1 MMEMALSSLLQV
13 LFDRLASPAIAQLR
27 DLCGLKQNFEKL
39 LQSLPMIQALLE
51 DAEER
56 QETDSIVKK
65 WLSKLKGAA
74 YDAEDLLDELASEIM
89 LCEMSSSI
97 GDQVR
102 SFLLPF
108 HPSKDLFHIACH
120 QLPEMLVALD
130 EIIEKGFS
138 LNLTQKVHNT
148 LSESSISYRETISLV
163 IESEVY
169 GRREDK
175 EKIIELLHT
184 TSNGKNRGDVP
195 IIPIVGIG
203 GLGKT
208 TLAQLVYGDAGLMGC
223 FDMKIWVYVSN
234 DFEIKMIITAI
245 IESVTLRKCEFTN
258 LDILSRKLQET
269 LCGKRYLLVLDD
281 VWNEDQYKW
290 QRFQTLLKG
299 CVKGS
304 KIIVTARSDKV
315 ASIVGTFSYHLKG
328 LAEDDS
334 WALFKQYAFGQGEEE
349 GHPNLLPI
357 GKQIVKKCGG
367 VPLAARTLGGL
378 LRDRREESYW
388 LDVKESE
395 LWEMDDG
402 QSEILPTLRL
412 SYSLLR
418 PYLKRCFAYCSLFPK
433 SYEFKKEKLIH
444 LWMAEGL
451 ILANKERRPLEDIG
465 NDYFNQLLCLSFFQ
479 EVKES
484 KDDGMKVYR
493 MHDLIHDLAQAVAG
507 DEFLKLE
514 HAPTPSNLAK
524 TRHSSILSNF
534 QSSIIPLALLTAKR
548 LRTLL
553 LLSPGVSSG
562 ETLNLSGCY
571 QLLKLPDSMGKLI
584 NLRHLK
590 ISGCVRL
597 THMPTRI
604 GKLVHVQTWPIYIVG
619 RGIGESIAEL
629 SCLNLRGGLNIK
641 CLENV
646 NDAEEAKTANLK
658 AKHLHVSKLASS
670 KFDWGCTDQF
680 KGCKA
685 LPTLG
690 QLPFLKNLY
699 LQAMEGIECIGQD
712 FYGRDIQAPFS
723 SLKELTLRDFPKLKE
738 WCGSNG
744 KQSCN
749 VAMLQCCHALLIK
762 SMENLTSLSILVI
775 DGFPELPLLSGDLL
789 KNNILLT
796 SLKFS
801 SCPNLS
807 LLPLEIENLTAPTS
821 LTISWCKELKS
832 LPQGLQNLKLLES
845 LEISDCHRLK
855 SLPEDGIQ
863 GLSSLRTLSIEN
875 YDKLS
880 SLSTGL
886 QYLSALEHL
895 SIMYCPKLPALP
907 DDLHNLSALRSL
919 SILSCPSL
927 VCLPEG
933 LPHIKTLQTLEIRS
947 CPCLS
952 DFS

>member
-13 LFDRLASPAIAQLR
+13 LFDRLASPAIAQLQ

-39 LQSLPMIQALLE
+39 QQSLPMIQALLE

-56 QETDSIVKK
+56 QETNSIVKK
-65 WLSKLKGAA
+65 WLSKLKDAA

-102 SFLLPF
+102 SLLLPF
-108 HPSKDLFHIACH
+108 HPSKDLFHIARH

-163 IESEVY
+163 IESEVF
-169 GRREDK
+169 GRREYK

-208 TLAQLVYGDAGLMGC
+208 TLAQLVYGDTDLMGC
-223 FDMKIWVYVSN
+223 FDMKIWVYLSN
-234 DFEIKMIITAI
+234 DFDIKKIITAI
-245 IESVTLRKCEFTN
+245 IESATLRKCEFTN
-258 LDILSRKLQET
+258 LDILSHQLRET

-304 KIIVTARSDKV
+304 KIIVTTRSDKV

-388 LDVKESE
+388 LYVKESE

-484 KDDGMKVYR
+484 RDDGMKVYR
-493 MHDLIHDLAQAVAG
+493 MHDLIHDLAQSVAG

-524 TRHSSILSNF
+524 TRHSSIVSNF
-534 QSSIIPLALLTAKR
+534 QSSIIPPALLTAKR

-553 LLSPGVSSG
+553 LLSPGVGSG
-562 ETLNLSGCY
+562 EVRSFSPTDFMYLRVLDLSCCGIKRLPTLIGNLIHLRYLDLSNTSIQELPNTICDLLNLQTLNLSGCY

-597 THMPTRI
+597 THMPTGI

-619 RGIGESIAEL
+619 KGIGESIAEL
-629 SCLNLRGGLNIK
+629 SCLNLRGELNIK

-646 NDAEEAKTANLK
+646 RDAKEAKTANLK
-658 AKHLHVSKLASS
+658 EKHLHV
-670 KFDWGCTDQF
+670 
-680 KGCKA
+680 
-685 LPTLG
+685 LG
-690 QLPFLKNLY
+690 LFL
-699 LQAMEGIECIGQD
+699 GD
-712 FYGRDIQAPFS
+712 D
-723 SLKELTLRDFPKLKE
+723 
-738 WCGSNG
+738 NG
-744 KQSCN
+744 N
-749 VAMLQCCHALLIK
+749 TRL
-762 SMENLTSLSILVI
+762 ENDT
-775 DGFPELPLLSGDLL
+775 
-789 KNNILLT
+789 
-796 SLKFS
+796 
-801 SCPNLS
+801 
-807 LLPLEIENLTAPTS
+807 
-821 LTISWCKELKS
+821 
-832 LPQGLQNLKLLES
+832 ES
-845 LEISDCHRLK
+845 LH
-855 SLPEDGIQ
+855 
-863 GLSSLRTLSIEN
+863 
-875 YDKLS
+875 
-880 SLSTGL
+880 STGL
-886 QYLSALEHL
+886 SLGDDCDARLREVEDILECLEPHPNL
-895 SIMYCPKLPALP
+895 KKLF
-907 DDLHNLSALRSL
+907 
-919 SILSCPSL
+919 
-927 VCLPEG
+927 
-933 LPHIKTLQTLEIRS
+933 IKGYPGFRY
-947 CPCLS
+947 
-952 DFS
+952 